1 MHRFVGLTL
10 ATGLI
15 LATALPLA
23 AQTVTATPTALNF
36 QVKVG
41 EPSPP
46 AQTIAIESSP
56 SGAVFSAI
64 KDESILSAP
73 WLTILP
79 TNGVTPRGIVVSVD
93 SSGFQNPGSRTVNII
108 VRLPESGASAIV
120 PVTVEVSAA
129 SQQPIFSAVPPS
141 VSFTVSA
148 PGVTPQPKQ
157 ILLDNSGGGILNY
170 QVGVNYPA
178 SGPQGW
184 LSVTPSQGTVSFN
197 SQSHNVAVVSTSGL
211 SEGTHTAQ
219 ILFTGNATN
228 SPFAVPVTLVVGSRP
243 AITATPASLS
253 FFASQD
259 GSFPEIETISI
270 QNEGG
275 GPLQYEIAGDQ
286 SWLRVRPLRGDAT
299 SGPVLHE
306 VVPDTRGLPQG
317 VFLGNLVVTSA
328 TLDAPFLIPVRL
340 TIGPPTSLF
349 TLPSRL
355 SFVGNVNIPVPAR
368 RIISLVNTPLAPGRW
383 EASVVPQEATWL
395 KISPTTGEIPGHIMV
410 EVDMTGLGAATLEAA
425 IQIRGREGSGGF
437 LTDENGP
444 GQSVAV
450 TEVPVTLTALNS
462 PPQLAATPPIIR
474 LQGVSG
480 ASALLSQAMIV
491 ENLGGPQLNWE
502 STVETDSGGSWLSI
516 SPNAGEAPE
525 TARISAN
532 TSNLAAGV
540 YHGRIT
546 LKAGPQNVV
555 VPVTLLLNP
564 RDPALELSSNAVFWE
579 IVEGGSQPL
588 PAEIEVLN
596 RGFGQGSWTVRTRE
610 ISGPN
615 WLSLSP
621 SAGVSR
627 PDGQGEPNSFTL
639 APNTTGLA
647 PGEYEALIEVRS
659 SSGPSPNLVTAAL
672 RVLPSSQS
680 VRRLVD
686 PGGLVFNATAG
697 SSPQERNVE
706 FRRNRPG
713 ATPFQVGA
721 STSTGASWLTTS
733 VSQGTTD
740 DAGVARIL
748 AGVNTAGL
756 TSGVRTGQISVTYGD
771 GLVQSMAVTLI
782 IPPSGPGACSATR
795 LAVTPISPFLGF
807 RGLAGRAT
815 PLEVVL
821 HDDCGRL
828 IENAAVI
835 AAFESGDP
843 AFPLDPLGAGRYGA
857 TWTPSNAATQNTV
870 TFTAIAG
877 SLLGR
882 ARVVGAIE
890 SSSLPSLSRYGVV
903 NGASFA
909 AGEAISPGG
918 IVSVFGRSL
927 AQTNLGAEQIPLP
940 TTLGSTSL
948 LIGGRP
954 APLYFSS
961 LGQINA
967 QAPYELSAAGMTQVV
982 GKVGQRYTT
991 PVTIP
996 VASARPGVF
1005 QTPEATGLNRA
1016 IVQNQDGSLNNPS
1029 NPARRGDAIVVYLTG
1044 IGAVDPPATT
1054 GAASELA
1061 RTTLP
1066 ASATV
1071 GGVDAGIFYVGMAPG
1086 FVGLAQANLVL
1097 APNTPIGA
1105 AVPLEIVVDGQPS
1118 NPLAV
1123 SIAAGR

>member
-1 MHRFVGLTL
+1 MSYSFYNLIAGPLAYDGDLQMHRLV
-10 ATGLI
+10 GLI

-23 AQTVTATPTALNF
+23 AQTVTATPSALNF
-36 QVKVG
+36 QAEVG
-41 EPSPP
+41 QPSPAP
-46 AQTIAIESSP
+46 KTFLIESSQP
-56 SGAVFSAI
+56 EAVFSAI
-64 KDESILSAP
+64 VEVNIISADWLS
-73 WLTILP
+73 ILP
-79 TNGVTPRGIVVSVD
+79 TNGITPREITVRVD
-93 SSGFQNPGSRTVNII
+93 SSRFASAGSRTANIR
-108 VRLPESGASAIV
+108 VTLPESGVTTIV
-120 PVTVEVSAA
+120 PVTVEVAAA
-129 SQQPIFSAVPPS
+129 SAQPIFSAVPPS

-228 SPFAVPVTLVVGSRP
+228 SQFAVPVSLVVGSRP

-259 GSFPEIETISI
+259 GSFPEIQTVSI
-270 QNEGG
+270 QNDGG
-275 GPLQYEIAGDQ
+275 GPLQYDIAGDQ
-286 SWLRVRPLRGDAT
+286 PWLRVRPLRGDAT

-317 VFLGNLVVTSA
+317 VFLGNLVVTSD

-368 RIISLVNTPLAPGRW
+368 RVISLVNTPLAPGSW
-383 EASVVPQEATWL
+383 EASVVPPEATWL

-410 EVDMTGLGAATLEAA
+410 EVDMTGLGADTLEAA

-444 GQSVAV
+444 EQSVALA
-450 TEVPVTLTALNS
+450 EVPVTLTALNS
-462 PPQLAATPPIIR
+462 PPQLAATPPMIR
-474 LQGVSG
+474 LRGVSG
-480 ASALLSQAMIV
+480 TSALLSQAMIV

-502 STVETDSGGSWLSI
+502 SEVETDSGASWLSI
-516 SPNAGEAPE
+516 TPNAGEAPE

-532 TSNLAAGV
+532 TSNLPAGV
-540 YHGRIT
+540 HHGRVT

-555 VPVTLLLNP
+555 VPVTLLLTP

-579 IVEGGSQPL
+579 VVEGGSQPL
-588 PAEIEVLN
+588 AAEIQVLN

-610 ISGPN
+610 ITGPN
-615 WLSLSP
+615 WLSLTP

-639 APNTTGLA
+639 TPNTTGLS

-659 SSGPSPNLVTAAL
+659 SAGPSPNLVTAAL
-672 RVLPSSQS
+672 RVLPASQS
-680 VRRLVD
+680 VRRSVN
-686 PGGLVFNATAG
+686 PGGLIFNAVAG
-697 SSPQERNVE
+697 ATPQERSVE

-713 ATPFQVGA
+713 TVPFQVGA
-721 STSTGASWLTTS
+721 STASGASWLTTNLT
-733 VSQGTTD
+733 QGETD

-748 AGVNTAGL
+748 AGVDTAGL
-756 TSGVRTGQISVTYGD
+756 TPGVRTGQISVTYGD

-782 IPPSGPGACSATR
+782 IPPPGPGGCAATR
-795 LAVTPISPFLGF
+795 LTVTPISPFLGF

-815 PLEVVL
+815 PLEVAL

-828 IENAAVI
+828 IENAAVM

-843 AFPLDPLGAGRYGA
+843 AFPLDPLGQGRYGA
-857 TWTPSNAATQNTV
+857 TWTPSNAATQGTI

-877 SLLGR
+877 SLIGR
-882 ARVVGAIE
+882 ARIVGAIE
-890 SSSLPSLSRYGVV
+890 SSSLPTLARYGVV

-918 IVSVFGRSL
+918 IISVFGRSL
-927 AQTNLGAEQIPLP
+927 AQT
-940 TTLGSTSL
+940 S
-948 LIGGRP
+948 
-954 APLYFSS
+954 
-961 LGQINA
+961 
-967 QAPYELSAAGMTQVV
+967 
-982 GKVGQRYTT
+982 
-991 PVTIP
+991 
-996 VASARPGVF
+996 
-1005 QTPEATGLNRA
+1005 
-1016 IVQNQDGSLNNPS
+1016 
-1029 NPARRGDAIVVYLTG
+1029 
-1044 IGAVDPPATT
+1044 
-1054 GAASELA
+1054 
-1061 RTTLP
+1061 
-1066 ASATV
+1066 
-1071 GGVDAGIFYVGMAPG
+1071 
-1086 FVGLAQANLVL
+1086 L
-1097 APNTPIGA
+1097 APSRSRCRPNS
-1105 AVPLEIVVDGQPS
+1105 V
-1118 NPLAV
+1118 
-1123 SIAAGR
+1123 RRRC